1 MLQLFALKVAIAIW
15 KTSID
20 LSKKLRPKAWM
31 VLAVLNAAIS
41 VSALYA
47 YNAKSVPDS
56 IIPPIHHAELKPV
69 PLPESFHA
77 LMVALS
83 SPSNEL
89 SEHILLPS
97 NQRISRLL
105 INNSTIINSD
115 IEVYPHIKS
124 FTEAPW
130 DLPKWPE
137 PARPT
142 VVVQVSESQAPDL
155 LTYFEKRV
163 ALAVSVITALLSV
176 VNFLLAFQAL
186 RTLKA
191 ERELKNLQI
200 AHLRLQ
206 VEKLQVEIEE
216 AKREKEKTNGIVL
229 VQ

>member
-20 LSKKLRPKAWM
+20 LSKKLRPKTWI

-41 VSALYA
+41 VTALYA

-69 PLPESFHA
+69 PLPESFNA

-97 NQRISRLL
+97 NPRILAL
-105 INNSTIINSD
+105 PINNPNF
-115 IEVYPHIKS
+115 EVYRRIKS
-124 FTEAPW
+124 FAELPW

-137 PARPT
+137 QARPT
-142 VVVQVSESQAPDL
+142 VVQVSESQASDL

-163 ALAVSVITALLSV
+163 ALAVSVITALLSI

>member
-15 KTSID
+15 KRSID
-20 LSKKLRPKAWM
+20 LSKKLRPKTWI

-41 VSALYA
+41 VTALYA

-69 PLPESFHA
+69 PLPESFNV

-97 NQRISRLL
+97 DQWYLAVRTNRS
-105 INNSTIINSD
+105 NY
-115 IEVYPHIKS
+115 EVYRHIKS
-124 FTEAPW
+124 FTEVPW
-130 DLPKWPE
+130 ELPKWPE
-137 PARPT
+137 QAPPT
-142 VVVQVSESQAPDL
+142 VVQVSESQAPDL

-163 ALAVSVITALLSV
+163 ALAVSVITALLSI

-216 AKREKEKTNGIVL
+216 AKRKEKTNGIVL

>member
-20 LSKKLRPKAWM
+20 LSKKLRPKTWM

-69 PLPESFHA
+69 PLPESFNV

-83 SPSNEL
+83 SPQNEL

-97 NQRISRLL
+97 HQRVM
-105 INNSTIINSD
+105 INNSYV
-115 IEVYPHIKS
+115 EVYRGIKS
-124 FTEAPW
+124 FAEAPW
-130 DLPKWPE
+130 ELPKWPDKGQ
-137 PARPT
+137 PT
-142 VVVQVSESQAPDL
+142 VVVQASDSQGSDL

-163 ALAVSVITALLSV
+163 ALAVSVITALLSI
-176 VNFLLAFQAL
+176 VNLLLAFQAL

-191 ERELKNLQI
+191 ERELKNLQL

-206 VEKLQVEIEE
+206 VEKLRDEIEE
-216 AKREKEKTNGIVL
+216 AKREKEKTNGIVI
-229 VQ
+229 VP

>member
-20 LSKKLRPKAWM
+20 LSNKLRPKTWM

-47 YNAKSVPDS
+47 YHAKLVPDS

-69 PLPESFHA
+69 PLPDSFNV

-97 NQRISRLL
+97 NQWYLAVLTKRS
-105 INNSTIINSD
+105 NF
-115 IEVYPHIKS
+115 EVYPHIKS
-124 FTEAPW
+124 FAELPW

-137 PARPT
+137 QARPT

-163 ALAVSVITALLSV
+163 ALAVSVITALLSI

-191 ERELKNLQI
+191 ERELKTLQI

-206 VEKLQVEIEE
+206 VERLQVEIEE
-216 AKREKEKTNGIVL
+216 AKREKDKTNGIVL